1 MGVEIKCGP
10 LLYWYLRQLLQ
21 GGIGNV
27 LITKTA
33 SKKKNLLRSLSLN
46 KMFSIG
52 VKKKMIDTQIIKDHT
67 REWVAFTTRSCL
79 LERKVTKFKMK
90 EKVLKSSQQSNLLD
104 LIMPS
109 RKPNAKLF
117 HGPTCTKLFSDTCW
131 QRSKKNCEN
140 YAAETMQSIAC
151 LQIPVI
157 VASGPYTCNKNINSA
172 QPQRYYQRDIPYFVF
187 YNS

>member
-67 REWVAFTTRSCL
+67 RELSGVYNQVMLAG
-79 LERKVTKFKMK
+79 
-90 EKVLKSSQQSNLLD
+90 EKSYK
-104 LIMPS
+104 I
-109 RKPNAKLF
+109 
-117 HGPTCTKLFSDTCW
+117 
-131 QRSKKNCEN
+131 
-140 YAAETMQSIAC
+140 
-151 LQIPVI
+151 
-157 VASGPYTCNKNINSA
+157 
-172 QPQRYYQRDIPYFVF
+172 
-187 YNS
+187 